1 MILTY
6 GERIGS
12 EEVNMEA
19 YILCK
24 NISSF
29 EHNLLRISLYKTLK
43 QNLFRKKKK
52 KGAYFPEL
60 IVAKTLCELSS

>member
-52 KGAYFPEL
+52 K
-60 IVAKTLCELSS
+60 K